1 MTLSTNETS
10 SMPSGCSTTEIWP
23 NSDRSSSSRS
33 RRSSRSLG
41 MSPAVT
47 KRRIES
53 LSSAISRAICAISP
67 PGSPA
72 PAGRARSAYS
82 AAAWSRVS
90 AIWSCRV
97 LNEPASELAVS
108 ATFCLSE
115 GFLASPASCDHESQ
129 NRASCSLM
137 PFSPGSLS
145 ASSARSSVLVRAAHS
160 LQVGVLGAVL
170 EVDELVA
177 DAAVG
182 LDVDARAEVRA
193 GAADDAAGR
202 DLRARRRRRARPP
215 GASSPWS
222 TRWRCC
228 GRRCPS
234 GAAGPAG
241 RAATSGVR
249 RRRRSTRLGLEV
261 EDAVEGRGGR
271 LGGAGR
277 RAGRSRPRAR
287 GRSGGSGGRGR
298 RAPGA

>member
-1 MTLSTNETS
+1 MTIEYVEPGAALSTNETS

-23 NSDRSSSSRS
+23 NSDRSSRSRS

-41 MSPAVT
+41 MSPEVT

-53 LSSAISRAICAISP
+53 LSCGDLAGDLRDLAARVA
-67 PGSPA
+67 G
-72 PAGRARSAYS
+72 AGRAGQVGVLGGRLVAGQRDLVVQGLER
-82 AAAWSRVS
+82 AGQRARGLGDVLLERGVLGVAGQLRPRVPEPRELLVE
-90 AIWSCRV
+90 AV
-97 LNEPASELAVS
+97 LAGLVERQLGAVER
-108 ATFCLSE
+108 L
-115 GFLASPASCDHESQ
+115 G
-129 NRASCSLM
+129 
-137 PFSPGSLS
+137 
-145 ASSARSSVLVRAAHS
+145 ARRPL

-228 GRRCPS
+228 GRRCPA
-234 GAAGPAG
+234 GAAGRAG

-261 EDAVEGRGGR
+261 EDAVDGRGGR
-271 LGGAGR
+271 LGRAGR

-287 GRSGGSGGRGR
+287 GR
-298 RAPGA
+298 